1 LSDVRARAMRRHA
14 AAAGSSSTTTT
25 RALLRYLRGDG
36 VEVLAT
42 VARDAAAARR
52 ALATTTTATTRDLTS
67 DAPSP
72 SRWCASPFVA
82 SWRGFA
88 AGAHRPPGGARGGRG
103 GRGGG
108 NLAAAIKLNGEIVAS
123 RSAAELLSIV
133 AERGGDFNEVNVATA
148 VNKLAKV
155 ARERDNL
162 RGDPRYARLLEL
174 VRLRCRELQA
184 RHVANVVHGLG
195 VLCADKGAGDVD
207 ADTAGELIRMVERN
221 AGGFNSQNVS
231 NVYNG
236 LTKLPAAAAA
246 MSLERWRRLS
256 EAASRFAAEMNS
268 QDIVNTLNA
277 LGKIDAAAEAVSSGA
292 GWSRLIGAAE
302 RLAPEMNSQNIANVL
317 NALGKI
323 EAAAGAVSSAG
334 WSHFAT
340 AVERTS
346 GAMNAQGVSNV
357 LNAYAEMREP
367 EAPEAVS
374 DAGWRLLAAAAKR
387 TAAAMTSQELSLTV
401 DAAKKLDA
409 FAMALDDDGWNQL
422 ARQVPRLARDFT
434 SQHAVLVLSAAGWKL
449 ELAKAL
455 ARVDGGW
462 DALIAGVERHLD
474 TIKKGYPP
482 DLGKE
487 ARKSGHSIMLISE
500 LDGGAFTDE
509 RLERVRGEL
518 EEMLRADP
526 IQWKRYEQA
535 LRDVRFAAAAKARAT
550 AAGGA
555 TKKTSDGASAAPDH
569 LVAELA
575 RVWRDDAWVAARD
588 AWVKALPPKR
598 KLDIA
603 AMDLDAE
610 KLALVV
616 WSAEGDATKVRA
628 KARRAL
634 LEAAGAVLAKAEG
647 LNAEAGGAL
656 FDAMTKRL
664 VPEFRERI
672 AEAMMLPTTTTRG
685 SGGGG

>member
-88 AGAHRPPGGARGGRG
+88 AGAHRPAGGARGGRG

-268 QDIVNTLNA
+268 QDIANTLNA

-302 RLAPEMNSQNIANVL
+302 RLAPEMNNQNIANVL

-323 EAAAGAVSSAG
+323 AAAAEKVSSAG
-334 WSHFAT
+334 WSRFAT

-346 GAMNAQGVSNV
+346 GAMYAQGVSNV

-487 ARKSGHSIMLISE
+487 ARKTRQAIQWIFVH
-500 LDGGAFTDE
+500 DGGAFVND
-509 RLERVRGEL
+509 RLGRVRAEL
-518 EEMLRADP
+518 ETMLLADP
-526 IQWKRYEQA
+526 IQAKRVEGE
-535 LRDVRFAAAAKARAT
+535 DARA
-550 AAGGA
+550 
-555 TKKTSDGASAAPDH
+555 
-569 LVAELA
+569 
-575 RVWRDDAWVAARD
+575 
-588 AWVKALPPKR
+588 
-598 KLDIA
+598 KL
-603 AMDLDAE
+603 
-610 KLALVV
+610 
-616 WSAEGDATKVRA
+616 
-628 KARRAL
+628 
-634 LEAAGAVLAKAEG
+634 
-647 LNAEAGGAL
+647 
-656 FDAMTKRL
+656 
-664 VPEFRERI
+664 
-672 AEAMMLPTTTTRG
+672 
-685 SGGGG
+685 